1 MKVQFRES
9 FVKDLRAILPVK
21 EVIMPNG
28 DAVRDEVTR
37 YLQDLIRIDTTN
49 PPGNE
54 TRAAEYLAGVF
65 KREGIEP
72 TVLES
77 VPGRGNIVARLTG
90 DGRAA
95 PLLLMVHS
103 DVVPAE
109 ADQWTHPPFSG
120 DIVDGFLWGRG
131 ALDTKELAAME
142 LVVMLMLKREG
153 KPLARDIIFMA
164 NADEEAG
171 GKMGAGWMVKEH
183 PDLIRAEYAINEG
196 GGFGLDILGQ
206 RVFTCQVAEKGT
218 ARFAM
223 RTRGRPGHGSQP
235 HRDNAVLKLADA
247 IQKIGAAGF
256 SHHATATVKLFIE
269 GIAAKLDKRY
279 EADLLSLLD
288 AKKYRAAIERL
299 PLDEGL
305 RTMFNAMLHNTVTPT
320 MLHAGSKV
328 NVIPSL
334 AEAKCDA
341 RLLPGQ
347 TSHDLL
353 HEVRAVI
360 GNEVE
365 IEFLDNTSAALESD
379 YRTPL
384 FGTIARVM
392 ARHEPKSPVLP
403 YMVVG
408 ATDARHV
415 KKLGTKVYGFAPMF
429 APTSELDRVHAHD
442 ERISIDN
449 LAFGTRVLYE
459 VVSEFC
465 QNP

>member
-1 MKVQFRES
+1 MERNW
-9 FVKDLRAILPVK
+9 DAL
-21 EVIMPNG
+21 G
-28 DAVRDEVTR
+28 DEATR

-54 TRAAEYLAGVF
+54 TPAAEYLASVF

-77 VPGRGNIVARLTG
+77 VPGRGNIVARLKG

-95 PLLLMVHS
+95 PLLLMVHL

-109 ADQWTHPPFSG
+109 SDAWTHSPFG
-120 DIVDGFLWGRG
+120 GEIVDGFLYGRG

-153 KPLARDIIFMA
+153 KPLARDLIFMA

-171 GKMGAGWMVKEH
+171 GRKGAGWMVKEH

-206 RVFTCQVAEKGT
+206 HFFTCQVAEKGT
-218 ARFAM
+218 ARFVM

-235 HRDNAVLKLADA
+235 HRDSAVLKLADA
-247 IQKIGAAGF
+247 IRKIGVAEF
-256 SHHATATVKLFIE
+256 PMHSTTIVKTFFE
-269 GIAAKLDKRY
+269 GVAAKLGKPYDKY
-279 EADLLSLLD
+279 LLAMLD
-288 AKKYRAAIERL
+288 PKTHRVAMERL

-305 RTMFNAMLHNTVTPT
+305 QAMVYAMLHNTVTPT
-320 MLHAGSKV
+320 MLNAGTKV
-328 NVIPSL
+328 NVIPSV
-334 AEAKCDA
+334 AEARCDA

-347 TSHDLL
+347 TSRDLL
-353 HEVRAVI
+353 HELRQVI
-360 GNEVE
+360 GNQVE
-365 IEFLDNTSAALESD
+365 IEFLDDTPAFETA
-379 YRTPL
+379 YTTPL
-384 FGTIARVM
+384 FDAIGRVM
-392 ARHEPKSPVLP
+392 ARHAPKAPVLP
-403 YMVVG
+403 YLVVG

-415 KKLGTKVYGFAPMF
+415 RKLGTKVYGFSPML
-429 APTSELDRVHAHD
+429 APTSELDRVHGHD

-465 QNP
+465 AVR

>member
-1 MKVQFRES
+1 MERRWDV
-9 FVKDLRAILPVK
+9 
-21 EVIMPNG
+21 
-28 DAVRDEVTR
+28 VRDEATR

-54 TRAAEYLAGVF
+54 TKAAEYLARVLT
-65 KREGIEP
+65 REGIEP
-72 TVLES
+72 ILLES
-77 VPGRGNIVARLTG
+77 APGRGNLVARLKG

-95 PLLLMVHS
+95 PLMLMVHL

-109 ADQWTHPPFSG
+109 ADAWTHPPFG
-120 DIVDGFLWGRG
+120 GEIADGFLYGRG
-131 ALDTKELAAME
+131 TLDTKELAAME
-142 LVVMLMLKREG
+142 LMVLLLLKREG

-171 GKMGAGWMVKEH
+171 GRLGAGWMVKEH

-196 GGFGLDILGQ
+196 GGFGLDILEQ
-206 RVFTCQVAEKGT
+206 RFFTCQVAEKGT
-218 ARFAM
+218 ARFVM

-235 HRDNAVLKLADA
+235 HRDNAVLKLAEA
-247 IQKIGAAGF
+247 IQKIGAAEF
-256 SHHATATVKLFIE
+256 SHHATATVRLFLE
-269 GIAAKLDKRY
+269 GVAAKLGKRY
-279 EADLLSLLD
+279 EADLVALLD
-288 AKKYRAAIERL
+288 ARKYRAAMERL

-305 RTMFNAMLHNTVTPT
+305 RSMFSAMLHNTVTPT
-320 MLHAGSKV
+320 MLNAGTKV
-328 NVIPSL
+328 NVIPSV

-347 TSHDLL
+347 TADDLL
-353 HEVRAVI
+353 RELRAVI
-360 GNEVE
+360 GSDVE
-365 IEFLDNTSAALESD
+365 IEFLDRTAALESD

-384 FGTIARVM
+384 FDTIGRVM
-392 ARHEPKSPVLP
+392 ARHAPQAPVLP
-403 YMVVG
+403 YLVVG

-415 KKLGTKVYGFAPMF
+415 RKLGTKVYGFAPMF

-449 LAFGTRVLYE
+449 LAFGTQVLYE

>member
-1 MKVQFRES
+1 MDIEWN
-9 FVKDLRAILPVK
+9 AI
-21 EVIMPNG
+21 
-28 DAVRDEVTR
+28 RDEATR

-54 TRAAEYLAGVF
+54 TKAAEYLATVF

-72 TVLES
+72 TILES
-77 VPGRGNIVARLTG
+77 APGRGNIVARLKG

-95 PLLLMVHS
+95 PLLLMVHI

-109 ADQWTHPPFSG
+109 ADQWTHPPFGG
-120 DIVDGFLWGRG
+120 DIADGFLWGRG
-131 ALDTKELAAME
+131 TLDTKELAAME
-142 LVVMLMLKREG
+142 MMVMLLLKRDTAR

-171 GKMGAGWMVKEH
+171 GRLGAGWMVKEH

-206 RVFTCQVAEKGT
+206 RFFTCQVAEKGT

-235 HRDNAVLKLADA
+235 HRDNSVLKLADA
-247 IQKIGAAGF
+247 IQKIGAAEF
-256 SHHATATVKLFIE
+256 QHHATTTVKLFVE
-269 GIAAKLDKRY
+269 GVAAKLGKPHDR
-279 EADLLSLLD
+279 DLLALLD
-288 AKKYRAAIERL
+288 AKKYRATMERL
-299 PLDEGL
+299 PLDEGM
-305 RTMFNAMLHNTVTPT
+305 RSMFYAMLHNTVTPT

-328 NVIPSL
+328 NVIPSV

-353 HEVRAVI
+353 HELRAVI
-360 GNEVE
+360 GNDVE
-365 IEFLDNTSAALESD
+365 IDFMDDTPALESD

-384 FGTIARVM
+384 FDTIARVM

-415 KKLGTKVYGFAPMF
+415 KKLGTKVYGFAPML

-442 ERISIDN
+442 ERISIEN
-449 LAFGTRVLYE
+449 LVFGTRVLYE
-459 VVSEFC
+459 VVKEFC
-465 QNP
+465 EGVDK